1 MVKFATMKLY
11 NADLSPNCQRVRAVI
26 HELGLSVELIDVN
39 LMSKDPKPEGF
50 LAANPNGK
58 VPAFV
63 DDDGFTLF
71 ESRAINGYLASK
83 RPERDLLPS
92 DPKRRALVEQWSY
105 WHAVHLAPPMLALA
119 FERVLKRKFRMGEP
133 DEAAIAAKLKEID
146 RFLPVLDQG
155 LSGKEW
161 LVDKLSLADFAVA
174 STFPLREPSGISLV
188 KFLHIARW
196 LERVEALP
204 AWQKSLP
211 KF

>member
-1 MVKFATMKLY
+1 MIAAMKLY

-26 HELGLSVELIDVN
+26 HELGLNVEIVDVD
-39 LMSKDPKPEGF
+39 LMSKDAKPAGF

-58 VPAFV
+58 VPALV

-83 RPERDLLPS
+83 RAERDLFPA

-119 FERVLKRKFRMGEP
+119 FERVLKKHFRMGEP
-133 DEAAIAAKLKEID
+133 DEAVAGAKLKELD
-146 RFLPVLDQG
+146 KFLPILDG
-155 LSGKEW
+155 ALHGREW

-174 STFPLREPSGISLV
+174 STFRLRVPSGISLSM
-188 KFLHIARW
+188 FPSITHW

-204 AWQKSLP
+204 SWQKSLP
-211 KF
+211 KSL